1 VADPLERLGDVEQ
14 QFLGSAHAAIGVTNL
29 DPQTSVTR
37 QVRLVPRRRLGRSPG
52 EPNEPL
58 AQGFEACV
66 FLLSGIAKGLQ
77 GGRRDPGLLTKLV
90 NLGGRLGRL
99 ARDLAK
105 SEGDSCPRSGRRK
118 APISPSGRTPVDGFL

>member
-1 VADPLERLGDVEQ
+1 
-14 QFLGSAHAAIGVTNL
+14 GVTNL

-37 QVRLVPRRRLGRSPG
+37 QVRLVPRRRLGRAPG

-66 FLLSGIAKGLQ
+66 LLLCCIAKDLQ
-77 GGRRDPGLLTKLV
+77 GGRRDPCLLTKLV

-105 SEGDSCPRSGRRK
+105 SAAASCPRRGRGK
-118 APISPSGRTPVDGFL
+118 APVAPSGRTPVDGFL